1 MILHLATLLA
11 SGPTT
16 TVAAAHKSS
25 GSLLDPIAKP
35 IAGLLAYIYGIVPN
49 YGIAILVLSVIW
61 MILISP
67 LTLKSTRSMLAM
79 QKLQPQLKRLQEQ
92 HKNDRQAFAQA
103 QMDLFREHQVS
114 PFGSCLPML
123 LPMPVFF
130 ALFRV
135 IENLSHTVKGP
146 DPAIHCALATC
157 ADPKYLS
164 QSSRMWHDIVA
175 AHGQLNAFG
184 MNLSHNA
191 FSAHSSF
198 AAAIPF
204 WILLLIMAGTSYMQ
218 TVQTMSRNK
227 AAQQNP
233 QMRMMKYLPLLF
245 VVFCIKF
252 PAGVILYYCMSN
264 VCRIVQQDLMYR
276 FDPRVKALVA
286 AEVQEVEAM
295 THDIDEAE
303 ERKRRSPGY
312 TPPRSATPNKGGDG
326 DGGVRRQGGLF
337 GGLLGGQAGGQ
348 SGNRGGAP
356 PGGRT
361 RFRDLLAAASEQQ
374 RKAQETRKASPGDAG
389 KQSQTGG
396 SAKPREL
403 GRGTGPA
410 NGSDSN
416 GSNGSN
422 RNGSGGGAKGSS
434 NGQGSG
440 RTPASSG
447 QRAGG
452 NRPGGNRPSG
462 GRKNRKRRGR

>member
-1 MILHLATLLA
+1 VILHLATLLA

-16 TVAAAHKSS
+16 TAAAAHKSS

-35 IAGLLAYIYGIVPN
+35 IAGLLAYIYGVIPN
-49 YGIAILVLSVIW
+49 YGVAILILSVLW

-135 IENLSHTVKGP
+135 IDGLSHIGKNGV
-146 DPAIHCALATC
+146 

-164 QSSRMWHDIVA
+164 SGTRMFHDIVA
-175 AHGQLNAFG
+175 SHGHLNAFG
-184 MNLSHNA
+184 MDLSHNA
-191 FSAHSSF
+191 FSPHSSF

-218 TVQTMSRNK
+218 TVQTMSRNP

-233 QMRMMKYLPLLF
+233 QMRMMKFLPLLF

-276 FDPRVKALVA
+276 FDPKVKALVA
-286 AEVQEVEAM
+286 AEVQEIEAM
-295 THDIDEAE
+295 THEIDEIE
-303 ERKRRSPGY
+303 EQKRRSPGY
-312 TPPRSATPNKGGDG
+312 TPPR
-326 DGGVRRQGGLF
+326 
-337 GGLLGGQAGGQ
+337 
-348 SGNRGGAP
+348 GAP
-356 PGGRT
+356 PGKAGGREGGT
-361 RFRDLLAAASEQQ
+361 GRGTGGGRGAGSGGDQQGGRMKFRDLLASAAEQQ
-374 RKAQETRKASPGDAG
+374 RKAQEARKSGGTAG
-389 KQSQTGG
+389 SGGSG
-396 SAKPREL
+396 SAKARPEL
-403 GRGTGPA
+403 GRGGAPGNGTAGGGP
-410 NGSDSN
+410 S
-416 GSNGSN
+416 GSNGA
-422 RNGSGGGAKGSS
+422 GGAGGARGGDDSQP
-434 NGQGSG
+434 GPG